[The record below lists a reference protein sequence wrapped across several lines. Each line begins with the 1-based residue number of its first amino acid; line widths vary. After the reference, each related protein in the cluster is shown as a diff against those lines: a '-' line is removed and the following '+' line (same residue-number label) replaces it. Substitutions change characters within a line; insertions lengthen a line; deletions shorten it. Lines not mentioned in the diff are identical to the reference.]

1 VERPGGRGLRRRAD
15 PLYDGHQ
22 INRMARHSREEAAAS
37 RARVLRI
44 ASRSIRARGIGGTA
58 IPAVMRDAGLTHGSF
73 YAHFD
78 SKDALVSEA
87 CAQAFGRS
95 AAVQEA
101 TAAGARK
108 GEALA
113 AIVRRYLTE
122 AHRDEPETGCPAPA
136 LMTEVARQPAPV
148 RRAYTKGIEDL
159 LARFERLCPSGERR
173 GSRMRL
179 PRSERGTG
187 GRSFLAPPSKTD
199 LAPALL
205 AGIAGA
211 IALSRAVD
219 DPALSARFLR
229 DGLAFWTRVLAGKEG
244 PR

>member
-1 VERPGGRGLRRRAD
+1 
-15 PLYDGHQ
+15 
-22 INRMARHSREEAAAS
+22 MARHSREEAAAN
-37 RARVLRI
+37 RAHVLRI

-58 IPAVMRDAGLTHGSF
+58 IPAVMHEAGLTHGSF

-87 CAQAFGRS
+87 CAHAFDRS

-101 TAAGARK
+101 TAAASRK

-122 AHRDEPETGCPAPA
+122 AHRDQPETGCPAPA
-136 LMTEVARQPAPV
+136 LMTEVARQPPAV

-159 LARFERLCPSGERR
+159 LARFERLSPRR
-173 GSRMRL
+173 AKG
-179 PRSERGTG
+179 
-187 GRSFLAPPSKTD
+187 

-205 AGIAGA
+205 SGIAGA

-219 DPALSARFLR
+219 DRALSARMLR
-229 DGLAFWTRVLAGKEG
+229 DTLAFWMRVLAREEGK
-244 PR
+244 R

>member
-1 VERPGGRGLRRRAD
+1 
-15 PLYDGHQ
+15 
-22 INRMARHSREEAAAS
+22 MARHSREEAAAT

-87 CAQAFGRS
+87 CAHAFGRS

-101 TAAGARK
+101 TVAGSRK
-108 GEALA
+108 GLALA

-136 LMTEVARQPAPV
+136 LMTEMARQPAPV

-159 LARFERLCPSGERR
+159 LSRFERLSP
-173 GSRMRL
+173 
-179 PRSERGTG
+179 
-187 GRSFLAPPSKTD
+187 GRARD

-205 AGIAGA
+205 SGLAGA
-211 IALSRAVD
+211 IALARAVD
-219 DPALSARFLR
+219 DTALSARILR
-229 DGLAFWTRVLAGKEG
+229 DTLAFWTRVLARGGSKGGK
-244 PR
+244 R

>member
-1 VERPGGRGLRRRAD
+1 VERLDARGLRPRAAQ
-15 PLYDGHQ
+15 LYDGHQ
-22 INRMARHSREEAAAS
+22 INPMARHSREEAAAS

-159 LARFERLCPSGERR
+159 LARFERLSP
-173 GSRMRL
+173 
-179 PRSERGTG
+179 
-187 GRSFLAPPSKTD
+187 GRARD

-205 AGIAGA
+205 AGISGA

-244 PR
+244 LR